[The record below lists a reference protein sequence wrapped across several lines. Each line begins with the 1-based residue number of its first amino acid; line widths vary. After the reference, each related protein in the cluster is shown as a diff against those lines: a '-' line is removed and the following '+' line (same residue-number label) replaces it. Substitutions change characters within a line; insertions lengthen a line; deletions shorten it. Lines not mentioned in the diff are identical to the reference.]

1 MSGRDGTEKIV
12 LLGQVPSKKNS
23 RINTRSGRSFPS
35 KRYSEW
41 HKNSVEQLGTI
52 DGSFGKGITSQKC
65 EINYMFYCKDLRRR
79 DVSNML
85 ESINDLLVDV
95 GILED
100 DDWKHVRIGWADAT
114 VDKEKPRAEVTIKQ
128 YGGQNT

>member
-1 MSGRDGTEKIV
+1 MPGKDGINLTI
-12 LLGQVPSKKNS
+12 LGQTPSKKNA

-35 KRYSEW
+35 KRYTEW
-41 HKNSVEQLGTI
+41 HKHSVEQLKAIEGVY
-52 DGSFGKGITSQKC
+52 GKGIMPEKC
-65 EINYMFYCKDLRRR
+65 EINYMFYCQDLRRR

-100 DDWKHVRIGWADAT
+100 DDWKHVRIGWADA
-114 VDKEKPRAEVTIKQ
+114 DLDRENPRAELNIKP
-128 YGGQNT
+128 YRR

>member
-35 KRYSEW
+35 KKHAEW
-41 HKNSVEQLGTI
+41 HKSAVEQLKTI
-52 DGSFGKGITSQKC
+52 LEDEVTINSELKHEIT
-65 EINYMFYCKDLRRR
+65 YMFYCKDLRRR
-79 DVSNML
+79 DTSNML

-95 GILED
+95 GILTD
-100 DDWKHVRIGWADAT
+100 DDWKHVRIGWADA
-114 VDKEKPRAEVTIKQ
+114 DIDRENPRAEISIKP
-128 YGGQNT
+128 YRR

>member
-1 MSGRDGTEKIV
+1 MPGRDGTENIV

-35 KRYSEW
+35 KRYAEW
-41 HKNSVEQLGTI
+41 HKSAVEQLKAINLDEVTVNE
-52 DGSFGKGITSQKC
+52 DSKC

-95 GILED
+95 GILKD
-100 DDWKHVRIGWADAT
+100 DDWKHVRIGFADA
-114 VDKEKPRAEVTIKQ
+114 DLDRENPRAEISIRP
-128 YGGQNT
+128 YRR